1 MKIAFPTNDGEKIS
15 AHFGRAAH
23 FLVVTVE
30 NGVETHRELRAKSYH
45 GAPNQPHGHDHDH
58 DHSGMVSP
66 LADCQVLIAGGM
78 GIPAAQAVEHAGVQL
93 IPTGIQTI
101 DAALKAYLQDAL
113 TPEPSRIHVPGHH
126 AH

>member
-1 MKIAFPTNDGEKIS
+1 MKIAFPTNNGEKIS
-15 AHFGRAAH
+15 AHFGHATH

-30 NGVETHRELRAKSYH
+30 NGVETQRELRAKAHH
-45 GAPNQPHGHDHDH
+45 GTPNQPHAHGHNHNHGD
-58 DHSGMVSP
+58 MVSP

-78 GIPAAQAVEHAGVQL
+78 GIPAAQAVERAGVQL

-101 DAALKAYLQDAL
+101 NAALAAFLQDKL
-113 TPEPSRIHVPGHH
+113 TPEPNRIHAPSHH

>member
-15 AHFGRAAH
+15 AHFGRATH

-30 NGVETHRELRAKSYH
+30 NGAETHRELREKAHH
-45 GAPNQPHGHDHDH
+45 GASNQPHTHGHNHG
-58 DHSGMVSP
+58 GMVSP

-78 GIPAAQAVEHAGVQL
+78 GIPAAQAVERAGVQL

-101 DAALKAYLQDAL
+101 NAALAAFLQDNL
-113 TPEPSRIHVPGHH
+113 TPEPSRIHAPGHH